1 MPNKETLKNLQAS
14 IEELTSENL
23 QYHFIN
29 AYLQQN
35 LQLYDKALMS
45 LSKDPTIT
53 KIVNKTKFPDDVII
67 LLLQSQGIDINNIYD
82 LDLVEMDE
90 IKGEDTIGYNIKISL
105 PIRIEKVSIDIT
117 ISDYNKKEDDNRCE

>member
-90 IKGEDTIGYNIKISL
+90 IKGKDTIGYNIKISL